1 MLLCAS
7 FIRDIKDAA
16 VKAREKFGFLD
27 YFDDLEDPRVT
38 RTKVYPLNEILFV
51 VICAMIC
58 GADSWRDFVDFGE
71 TKFDYLKKFFPFK
84 NGIPSKNTF
93 ARVMSAINPTKFK
106 ECFLEWVK
114 QIQIDFQD
122 IIAID
127 GKAIRG
133 SFDYATSKSALH
145 LVSAFSTS
153 LKLILAQEKVSEKS
167 NEITAIPKLL
177 EMLEIKGAI
186 ITIDAVGCQKKIAS
200 NIREKQADYIFAL
213 KENQGKLLESVKF
226 FFETK
231 ISTDINEFEIYEEN
245 NKGHGRIENRKY
257 FTTDNIGWLPKHGD
271 WKDLKSIVM
280 VQSTREVRKN
290 VTVENRFYITSLA
303 SQPELIGR
311 ATRSHWAIENSL
323 HWVLDVTF
331 REDNSRIREKN
342 AAENIGLVRKIALN
356 LLQSVKNG
364 LKDMSIRRLRKKS
377 GWDNKTLETVLMS
390 KY

>member
-1 MLLCAS
+1 MLSTEPA
-7 FIRDIKDAA
+7 K
-16 VKAREKFGFLD
+16 
-27 YFDDLEDPRVT
+27 
-38 RTKVYPLNEILFV
+38 
-51 VICAMIC
+51 
-58 GADSWRDFVDFGE
+58 
-71 TKFDYLKKFFPFK
+71 
-84 NGIPSKNTF
+84 
-93 ARVMSAINPTKFK
+93 
-106 ECFLEWVK
+106 
-114 QIQIDFQD
+114 IDF
-122 IIAID
+122 
-127 GKAIRG
+127 
-133 SFDYATSKSALH
+133 
-145 LVSAFSTS
+145 
-153 LKLILAQEKVSEKS
+153 LA
-167 NEITAIPKLL
+167 
-177 EMLEIKGAI
+177 
-186 ITIDAVGCQKKIAS
+186 
-200 NIREKQADYIFAL
+200 
-213 KENQGKLLESVKF
+213 
-226 FFETK
+226 
-231 ISTDINEFEIYEEN
+231 TDINEFEIYEEN

-311 ATRSHWAIENSL
+311 AIRPHWAIENSL